1 MKVKELIRELINYA
15 PSFDTEIYVL
25 HFPEITNGIPG
36 QGIESFDIKRVDN
49 LGNKKVIALILSKN
63 N

>member
-1 MKVKELIRELINYA
+1 MNYA
-15 PSFDTEIYVL
+15 PSLDTEIYVL
-25 HFPEITNGIPG
+25 HFPEKTSGVLG

-49 LGNKKVIALILSKN
+49 LGNKKVIALILNKN